1 MSWHDAY
8 WFVAATLAIY
18 YRKDL
23 IGSFKNTPGGFSA
36 RKLTAFAFTA
46 CALYLQWKHSTP
58 ENVATLVL
66 IDASAALLCLGI
78 VTMAELVK
86 LRHGGKE

>member
-1 MSWHDAY
+1 MSW
-8 WFVAATLAIY
+8 LN
-18 YRKDL
+18 KL
-23 IGSFKNTPGGFSA
+23 IASFENAPGGFSA
-36 RKLTAFAFTA
+36 RKLTAFAFTV
-46 CALYLQWKHSTP
+46 CALYLQWRHSTP

-86 LRHGGKE
+86 LRHGNKE

>member
-1 MSWHDAY
+1 MSW
-8 WFVAATLAIY
+8 VKKLLA
-18 YRKDL
+18 
-23 IGSFKNTPGGFSA
+23 SFENSPGGFSA

-58 ENVATLVL
+58 DNVPTLVL

-86 LRHGGKE
+86 LRHGNKE